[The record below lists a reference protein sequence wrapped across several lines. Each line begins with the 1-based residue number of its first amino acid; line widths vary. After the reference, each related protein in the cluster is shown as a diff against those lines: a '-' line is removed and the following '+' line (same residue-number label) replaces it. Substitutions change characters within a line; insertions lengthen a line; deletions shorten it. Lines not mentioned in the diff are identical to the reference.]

1 MKHYGW
7 IMRNKG
13 FTLIEILV
21 VLTLFFIVLSSTFL
35 LLQSTSRFWQKFCD
49 KMASFE
55 VVTSVSNVIS
65 NDIREAK
72 LVSAEAA
79 GQRLVLI
86 DIDNNSIQYELI
98 SGRIRRRKGG
108 SSSYLTYDEYVD
120 QLFFSNSGEGMI
132 SFEVWTSSVEVFSRL
147 ARSRNYE

>member
-1 MKHYGW
+1 
-7 IMRNKG
+7 
-13 FTLIEILV
+13 
-21 VLTLFFIVLSSTFL
+21 
-35 LLQSTSRFWQKFCD
+35 
-49 KMASFE
+49 MASFE